1 MSKPINSLT
10 EDKDLENLSNAGDN
24 TDNTVSHNLDKEE
37 SSTEK
42 EVSDAHSLHHHHQHY
57 HHNTD
62 VIHDNGDGETFEVDW
77 DTIERNYKHRHHHR
91 SHSSGESDDKASDIS
106 HSSDN
111 HKFNKGHLSRGNSK
125 TNNKKKR
132 MSKKKKIFLGILIF
146 LLCVIL
152 GIVVTFFVMRYLG
165 QKKLL
170 NYDNVNMSFPKDI
183 DYENNGRIVYY
194 NGHTYEFND
203 NIASI
208 LFMGIDKRKLV
219 DDAVAATAGQADA
232 LYLLTYDTSNGHIKV
247 LCLNRDTMSE
257 VIRYNAAGKYYD
269 TETKQICLAYAYGDG
284 KTTSAENQVTAVE
297 RLIYN
302 IPINAYYAIDLSAIK
317 VINDDIGGVTV
328 TPEYTFGS
336 FTKGQSITLKGD
348 LTEEFV
354 RHRDTTLLDDNL
366 RRMSCQR
373 LYLNS
378 FTSQIVPAIKDDF
391 TLPLK
396 LYQDSSEYTVTNINP
411 NIMTYLASS
420 LATNYSGLNM
430 ITTKGEYKMVTG
442 DASAEF
448 KLDKNDFFEKIL
460 DIYYNKIK

>member
-1 MSKPINSLT
+1 MSKPIDSLS
-10 EDKDLENLSNAGDN
+10 EDKDLENLNNFGDN
-24 TDNTVSHNLDKEE
+24 AVDTNSHNLDNV
-37 SSTEK
+37 EK
-42 EVSDAHSLHHHHQHY
+42 DTDKTVSDNHSSHHHHHHY

-77 DTIERNYKHRHHHR
+77 DTIERNYRHRHHR
-91 SHSSGESDDKASDIS
+91 RVSSSPKAEENDSNQKHLSDD
-106 HSSDN
+106 
-111 HKFNKGHLSRGNSK
+111 HKFKKGHFSK
-125 TNNKKKR
+125 GKSSSNNKKKG

-146 LLCVIL
+146 LLCVIVGIL
-152 GIVVTFFVMRYLG
+152 GTFFVMRYLG
-165 QKKLL
+165 QKDLL

-194 NGHTYEFND
+194 KGHTYEFND

-208 LFMGIDKRKLV
+208 LFMGIDKRELV

-269 TETKQICLAYAYGDG
+269 TDTKQICLAYAYGDG
-284 KTTSAENQVTAVE
+284 KATSAENQVTAVE

-354 RHRDTTLLDDNL
+354 RHRDITMLDDNL

-373 LYLNS
+373 LYLNA
-378 FTSQIVPAIKDDF
+378 FASQIVPAIKSDF

-430 ITTKGEYKMVTG
+430 ITTEGKYKMVNG

-460 DIYYNKIK
+460 DIYYNKVR